1 MYIYIYVYIYIII
14 YYLHL
19 VARRERFGARG
30 FIFPIF
36 PIEWGTKELLG
47 WFWLAFH
54 ACIVS
59 SKFPWSGCAIT

>member
-1 MYIYIYVYIYIII
+1 MHMYIYICICIYICIYVYI

-30 FIFPIF
+30 SIFPIF

-54 ACIVS
+54 A
-59 SKFPWSGCAIT
+59 